1 MKTNRGFTAVE
12 IMIVV
17 FIIGLLAALAIPTFV
32 KARADAQ
39 KNLCI
44 DNLRLIEGAKE
55 QWALV
60 YEKPT
65 GEAVDEDEVNSLLK
79 GGDKPQCPA
88 DGDYAYGL
96 VGEDP
101 QCSLA
106 GEKGH
111 VLP

>member
-1 MKTNRGFTAVE
+1 MKGSRGFTAVE

-17 FIIGLLAALAIPTFV
+17 MIIGLLAALAIPTFV

-44 DNLRLIEGAKE
+44 DNLRVIEGAKE
-55 QWALV
+55 QWALLD
-60 YEKPT
+60 EKGQ
-65 GEAVDEDEVNSLLK
+65 GEPVDEAEVNALLK
-79 GGDKPQCPA
+79 DGPPECPA
-88 DGDYAYGL
+88 DGTYTYG
-96 VGEDP
+96 VIGVDP

-106 GEKGH
+106 GAKGH